1 MSGRDD
7 SKKRGRGKGGRG
19 RSGRGRSGRGGSRGR
34 GGRGHC
40 RGGRGKGKEKAKD
53 DKISDITTTSSSKLS
68 AKAPK
73 FDPTGNFVAKT
84 ISKKSDDHE
93 QEGRKV
99 QLDTANTKE
108 KQSGRDKARKGCQK
122 PGIHSKVGKASTRSR
137 SDSCNDSFEKGGT
150 YKNKEMLET
159 TDRNNKRR
167 PKGSKLSH
175 GDQNNISNGKKKGK
189 SKQKQEEKVESLEAQ
204 VPHKPSLPP
213 SEPQTTNNL
222 NYKRGEKITVLHIA
236 EKPSIAQAIAKG
248 LARGETQQSG
258 KGLPMHLFDNPP
270 FPKAPH
276 ASKCEHKVTSV
287 AGHVFTLDFPAAY
300 SSWDSVDPAELF
312 QAPVVKKPCKGSV
325 VKHLQD
331 SARGANFIVLW
342 LDCDREGENIAFEVL
357 DCAMHL
363 MEGGGGSSHY
373 DRVYRAYF
381 SAINPS
387 DIQKAYNAL
396 GKPDKNQSLS
406 VDARQEL
413 DLKVGVA
420 FSRFQTRYFQGRYGD
435 LDSSVLSYGPC
446 QTPT

>member
-1 MSGRDD
+1 MQSTLSATAANFEPSETPVVQATSAKDNNVTEKRSSQAKPSKSSEGKGES
-7 SKKRGRGKGGRG
+7 SKKNKSKQQKGGPKQREREEIFSKSDHKG
-19 RSGRGRSGRGGSRGR
+19 KDGNDDPKKSENMQQ
-34 GGRGHC
+34 
-40 RGGRGKGKEKAKD
+40 KGKEKSNRNDSKRRVKSTEA
-53 DKISDITTTSSSKLS
+53 SDTHQSSGEY
-68 AKAPK
+68 
-73 FDPTGNFVAKT
+73 D
-84 ISKKSDDHE
+84 
-93 QEGRKV
+93 GRKGKMKK
-99 QLDTANTKE
+99 QKE
-108 KQSGRDKARKGCQK
+108 RK
-122 PGIHSKVGKASTRSR
+122 V
-137 SDSCNDSFEKGGT
+137 
-150 YKNKEMLET
+150 ET
-159 TDRNNKRR
+159 TE
-167 PKGSKLSH
+167 SK
-175 GDQNNISNGKKKGK
+175 
-189 SKQKQEEKVESLEAQ
+189 A
-204 VPHKPSLPP
+204 PHKPLLPP
-213 SEPQTTNNL
+213 NQPQTTNDL
-222 NYKRGEKITVLHIA
+222 SYKRGENITVLHIA

-248 LARGETQQSG
+248 LARGETEQAG
-258 KGLPMHLFDNPP
+258 RGLPTYVFDNPP

-276 ASKCEHKVTSV
+276 ASKCHHKVTSV
-287 AGHVFTLDFPAAY
+287 AGHVFNVDFPAEY

-331 SARGANFIVLW
+331 SARGVSFIVLW

-396 GKPDKNQSLS
+396 GKPDKNQSLA